1 MMSGDDTAI
10 GGASGP
16 GRPGELRVAHA
27 DADAGPLL
35 SLRHVELSYAT
46 RTGRVHA
53 LSDISLS
60 VGAGELVCLVGPS
73 GCGKSTLL
81 RIVGG
86 FLAPSSGAV
95 TVDGQAVRAPGADRG
110 MVFQQPALY
119 PWLSVGENV
128 AFGPRMRGVPRQA
141 REARVE
147 AVLRLVGLHEF
158 TARAPWELSG
168 GMQQRA
174 AIARVLI
181 NEPRIML
188 MDEPFGALDVLTRD
202 RMQEELLKMWRATRT
217 TIILVTHSVEE
228 AVYLGTRTVVMS
240 PRPGRILVDV
250 PTAFSRVPADSR
262 AIKSSKDFIDTR
274 EAILSHIRTPSD

>member
-1 MMSGDDTAI
+1 MSDT
-10 GGASGP
+10 
-16 GRPGELRVAHA
+16 
-27 DADAGPLL
+27 LL

-46 RTGRVHA
+46 RTGDVRA
-53 LSDISLS
+53 IDDISLS
-60 VGAGELVCLVGPS
+60 VASGEFVCLVGPS

-86 FLAPSSGAV
+86 FLAPSSGDV
-95 TVDGQAVRAPGADRG
+95 TVDGHAVRAPGADRG

-128 AFGPRMRGVPRQA
+128 AFGLRMRGVPGAA
-141 REARVE
+141 RAARVE
-147 AVLRLVGLHEF
+147 ALLRLVGLQEF
-158 TARAPWELSG
+158 ARRAPWELSG

-202 RMQEELLKMWRATRT
+202 RMQEELLKMWRATST

-228 AVYLGTRTVVMS
+228 AVYLGTRTLVMS

-250 PTAFSRVPADSR
+250 PTAFSRVAADSR

-274 EAILSHIRTPSD
+274 ESILSHIRTPPD